1 MVRFYFETYKKIH
14 KKLRKKTVTTV
25 TVTILNEKLQMR
37 NERDEKNEPTLC
49 GSQRQR
55 RGGVY

>member
-25 TVTILNEKLQMR
+25 TIFNEK
-37 NERDEKNEPTLC
+37 
-49 GSQRQR
+49 
-55 RGGVY
+55 